1 MSTRSLPKTDSLSV
15 KAESTRMIAR
25 VADHAVVIGRLY
37 GKLELHDALLTS
49 RNIGGYAANRGASK
63 PSVEVPVPGTLAL
76 ATDSQVIL
84 KIETKANE
92 SATG

>member
-1 MSTRSLPKTDSLSV
+1 V

-25 VADHAVVIGRLY
+25 VADHVVVIGRLY
-37 GKLELHDALLTS
+37 GKPELHDALLTS

-92 SATG
+92 SATC